1 MRSPKEQFIDTPE
14 SKEFAKLIERPEFER
29 AITSALAQ
37 MSWIMPPGSNPV
49 VAAHS
54 AAEIEG
60 AKKFIA
66 IFTGLPNRPKPIS
79 PITGLEK
86 EEPVD

>member
-14 SKEFAKLIERPEFER
+14 AKEFSKLIERPEFER
-29 AITSALAQ
+29 AITVSLAQ
-37 MSWIMPPGSNPV
+37 MGWTIPAATNPV

-66 IFTGLPNRPKPIS
+66 ILTGLPNRPKTIS
-79 PITGLEK
+79 PITGLEP
-86 EEPVD
+86 EAPVD